1 MSQKVLVMDSGIGGL
16 TVLQHIQQQLPQ
28 VHCHYLAD
36 NDFFPYG
43 SKTELELEQRI
54 EQLLLTLLRNQHFDA
69 VIIACNSA
77 STAVLDYLR
86 SRFKF
91 PIIGMVPAIKPAAQL
106 TQNKTIGLL
115 ATEGTVNRPYTDQLI
130 NDFASDCKVI
140 RIASAELVTYAEM
153 KINGLPVERSALKAV
168 IQPFIDE
175 NVDVVVLGC
184 THFPWFKQEFSE
196 IARYIQWIDSG
207 DAIAR
212 RLKQVLKETE
222 SVATESLTDQEISR
236 FYFTGKSYP
245 IKLTETFEMEPEKLL
260 P

>member
-1 MSQKVLVMDSGIGGL
+1 MNQKVLVMDSGIGGL
-16 TVLQHIQQQLPQ
+16 TVLQHIKKQLPQ
-28 VHCHYLAD
+28 VQCHYLAD

-54 EQLLLTLLRNQHFDA
+54 EQLLMTLLRTQSFDA

-91 PIIGMVPAIKPAAQL
+91 PIIGVVPAIKPAAQI
-106 TQNKTIGLL
+106 TQNKIIGLL
-115 ATEGTVNRPYTDQLI
+115 ATEGTVHRPYTDQLI
-130 NDFASDCKVI
+130 KDFASDCEVI

-153 KINGLPVERSALKAV
+153 KINGLPVERSALKTV
-168 IQPFIDE
+168 IQPFID
-175 NVDVVVLGC
+175 NNADVVVLGC
-184 THFPWFKQEFSE
+184 THFPWFKEEFSD
-196 IARYIQWIDSG
+196 IAGYIQWIDSG

-212 RLKQVLKETE
+212 RLQQVLKETE
-222 SVATESLTDQEISR
+222 AGVIESVTAQEVSR

-245 IKLTETFEMEPEKLL
+245 IKLTETFEMEPEKLFN
-260 P
+260 